1 MAHTRG
7 NITSYE
13 VEDFSEVKVWTVAV
27 YDVDRQY
34 GGPEEGGWWFD
45 TGTLI
50 RKAIVET
57 YERACELREEWE
69 EEFPYTQKRYS
80 VLGGEDYNIDIIEGA
95 DVPGTFPEVYPHYE

>member
-34 GGPEEGGWWFD
+34 GGSEEGGWWFD

-69 EEFPYTQKRYS
+69 VEFPYTRKRYS
-80 VLGGEDYNIDIIEGA
+80 VLGGEDYNVDIIEGA
-95 DVPGTFPEVYPHYE
+95 DVPLTFPEVYPHYE